1 MTSSEKVAYIKGL
14 AEGMKID
21 DSTNEGKLL
30 LNILDVLEDITL
42 DMEDIEDGLVELS
55 EQVDAV
61 DEDLDSLEEVVY
73 EDILGDDDDC
83 DCGCDCCDGDE
94 FYEVECPLCGTEFEV
109 DEESLIE
116 GEVECPNCG
125 ELLTYDF
132 DCDCGEE
139 GCDCGCDCCGE
150 EE

>member
-94 FYEVECPLCGTEFEV
+94 FYEVECPLCNTEFEV
-109 DEESLIE
+109 DEESLIN

-132 DCDCGEE
+132 DCCEE